1 MNINPF
7 KVSNNDRNNNI
18 AYLTMLFTK
27 QEYRIIFME
36 KFPEFNMKKR
46 KWLGMFADPI
56 SYIMRSNGFL
66 PICSIRVILKLEEI
80 LNPFLARWLS
90 HKMLITLEK
99 NNKVK

>member
-7 KVSNNDRNNNI
+7 KVNKNDRNNNI

-56 SYIMRSNGFL
+56 SYIMRSNGVL
-66 PICSIRVILKLEEI
+66 PICLIRAILKLEET

-99 NNKVK
+99 TNEVK